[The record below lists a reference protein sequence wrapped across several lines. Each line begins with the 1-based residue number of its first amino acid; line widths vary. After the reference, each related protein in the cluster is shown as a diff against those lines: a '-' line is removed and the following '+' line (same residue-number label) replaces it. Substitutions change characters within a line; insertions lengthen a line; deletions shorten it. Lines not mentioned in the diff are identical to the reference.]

1 LPTLDSPEDLPGEIF
16 NQSFREGLVH
26 QAVVTYEANQRTDL
40 ANVKNRSEVK
50 GANQKPWRQKGT
62 GRARHG
68 SRISPLWIGGGQAQ
82 APDGKQDHSKKMT
95 KSMKKGALRSALSV
109 RCQENEIKLLK
120 SIDFEKPN
128 TAEMNEFF
136 DGEGLTS
143 NKLLLLHT
151 PDEKLIQR
159 STRNLPY
166 CEPFDV
172 NNLNTYQVV
181 SHETILF
188 TESAFDT
195 FLDRVEK

>member
-1 LPTLDSPEDLPGEIF
+1 LPTLDNPEDLPAEIF
-16 NQSFREGLVH
+16 DQSFREGLVH

-40 ANVKNRSEVK
+40 AHVKNRSEVK

-82 APDGKQDHSKKMT
+82 APDGNQDHSKEMT

-109 RCQENEIKLLK
+109 RRQEDEIHLLK
-120 SIDFEKPN
+120 SVGFDEPN
-128 TAEMNEFF
+128 TAEMDSFF
-136 DGEGLTS
+136 DEKELTG
-143 NKLLLLHT
+143 KKILLLHT
-151 PDEKLIQR
+151 SDEKLIQR

-188 TESAFDT
+188 TESALDT
-195 FLDRVEK
+195 FLDRVEE